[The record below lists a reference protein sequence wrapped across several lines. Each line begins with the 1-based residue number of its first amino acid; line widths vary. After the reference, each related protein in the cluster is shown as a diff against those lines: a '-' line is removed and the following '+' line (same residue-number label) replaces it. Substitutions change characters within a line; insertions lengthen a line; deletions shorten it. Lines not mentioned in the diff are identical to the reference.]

1 MSAIGDRLG
10 KSKNLDYP
18 VGIGMAGTGITGQ
31 PYMLLTSYES
41 KNAIE
46 SQGKIISS
54 IALYIPPNGLRTA
67 FDANWDGLEGAAM
80 RATMGGALSRL
91 NFGAFDLS
99 KTAADR
105 DWDAGNISASLFAG
119 FQSAGTAALGKM
131 SSAIDKG
138 TGMLAAQGIAVNN
151 HMALVYKGPG
161 QFRTHDFAFNFFPKA
176 KQDSEEIKKILQDLK
191 DGMLPKM
198 SGTSLKNARTLS
210 RPYFHS
216 PRHWDIEFFDGTNKT
231 RNTFLFEIKRSVI
244 TSMTVNHDPNST
256 VSLHSDGSP
265 VQTAFS
271 LTFQEIE
278 LPISGDTLSERAQE
292 QKDALAQSQQDRP
305 SPTGTAYPGAP
316 KGLVSPINPEG
327 KTLEQRGGFTIPGLR

>member
-1 MSAIGDRLG
+1 MATNRGANIF
-10 KSKNLDYP
+10 DYP
-18 VGIGMAGTGITGQ
+18 VGIGSAGGIDGQ

-46 SQGKIISS
+46 SETKILSS

-198 SGTSLKNARTLS
+198 HGIALKKNRAVS
-210 RPYFHS
+210 APFFMA
-216 PRHWDIEFFDGTNKT
+216 PRHWTIDFFNGDGTV
-231 RNTFLFEIKRSVI
+231 NTYLHKIKKSVI
-244 TSMTVNHDPNST
+244 KNMQINHDPNST
-256 VSLHSDGSP
+256 ISFHEDGSP
-265 VQTAFS
+265 VQTTLT
-271 LTFQEIE
+271 LTFKEIE
-278 LPISGDTLSERAQE
+278 LPISD
-292 QKDALAQSQQDRP
+292 
-305 SPTGTAYPGAP
+305 
-316 KGLVSPINPEG
+316 
-327 KTLEQRGGFTIPGLR
+327 GG